1 LIVLLVVV
9 SIFGGLSLITLV
21 FGACLGRAASRADR
35 ASDDALRAAGIS
47 FPSEAEEL
55 VGRLGVA
62 DQSGPRPISLPGHP
76 GAARPAI

>member
-1 LIVLLVVV
+1 VLLIV
-9 SIFGGLSLITLV
+9 SIFGGLSLLTLV
-21 FGACLGRAASRADR
+21 FVACLGRAAARADR

-55 VGRLGVA
+55 AGRFGVA
-62 DQSGPRPISLPGHP
+62 DAPGSRPISLPGHP